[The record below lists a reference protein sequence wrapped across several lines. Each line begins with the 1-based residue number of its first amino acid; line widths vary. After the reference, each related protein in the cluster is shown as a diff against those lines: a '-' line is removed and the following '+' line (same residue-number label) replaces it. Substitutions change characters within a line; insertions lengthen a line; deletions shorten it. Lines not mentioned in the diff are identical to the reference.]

1 MLSGPLMPV
10 GIQDFKVVR
19 DRESRYYYVDKS
31 RLIDDIIDRPG
42 ETSLYVRPRRFG
54 KSLNLSMLDAYL
66 NFRYAGNDW
75 FDGLDIS
82 DIRRDDPL
90 KNSFPVLHLNFQNL
104 DVESFDDFVS
114 SFRVLAQN
122 LYSQFPELDHSDRLS
137 PEERRLFRSVV
148 SVGCDEDVL
157 RRSTGLLCTMV
168 RKVFGSRAV
177 VLIDEY
183 DTPANETHG
192 SEDRQRITDFITDV
206 LRDAFGDGN
215 VQYGVAVGITQAFW
229 EEAFGGT

>member
-1 MLSGPLMPV
+1 M
-10 GIQDFKVVR
+10 
-19 DRESRYYYVDKS
+19 DKS

-90 KNSFPVLHLNFQNL
+90 KNSFPVLH
-104 DVESFDDFVS
+104 
-114 SFRVLAQN
+114 
-122 LYSQFPELDHSDRLS
+122 
-137 PEERRLFRSVV
+137 
-148 SVGCDEDVL
+148 
-157 RRSTGLLCTMV
+157 
-168 RKVFGSRAV
+168 
-177 VLIDEY
+177 
-183 DTPANETHG
+183 PANETHG